1 MKYNV
6 KISKVLILQVAKEIQ
21 WEVTQLK
28 VILII
33 IIN

>member
-6 KISKVLILQVAKEIQ
+6 KISKVLILQVAEEIQ

>member
-6 KISKVLILQVAKEIQ
+6 KISKVLILQVAKRE